1 MFNLKKYKKQI
12 IISLSILV
20 VLIFAFWYGGNAPS
34 LRGFNVSENKVSV
47 TPPTTSQNPKS
58 TPVATIDPSYS
69 EDDFLVPTTT
79 QKEQPE
85 QPLSENTQEQVL
97 ETTTPSENSS
107 ITPTQET
114 PIQEEI
120 AYSEKQGMEI
130 NESTGTDEYKT
141 EPVPVGK
148 PVPVEPEEVKVTD
161 NTLTCTLTI
170 RCDTILNNLQWLD
183 PEKKELVPKDG
194 VIFPETTVTFFEG
207 ESVFN
212 VLLREMKKNK
222 IHFEYAKTPA
232 YNSVYIEAINN
243 IYEFDCGELSG
254 WKYKVNDWFPNYG
267 CSRYQLKNNDSIEI
281 HYTCDLG
288 ADIGAKEQ

>member
-20 VLIFAFWYGGNAPS
+20 VLIFTFWYGGNAPS

-58 TPVATIDPSYS
+58 SPVATIDPSYS

-79 QKEQPE
+79 QKDQPE

-120 AYSEKQGMEI
+120 VYSENQGMEI

-194 VIFPETTVTFFEG
+194 VIFPKTTVTFFEG

>member
-58 TPVATIDPSYS
+58 SPVATIDPSYS

-79 QKEQPE
+79 NKEQPT
-85 QPLSENTQEQVL
+85 QPLQESTHEQVL

-120 AYSEKQGMEI
+120 VYSENQGMEI

-194 VIFPETTVTFFEG
+194 VIFPKTTVTFFEV
-207 ESVFN
+207 ESVLN

>member
-20 VLIFAFWYGGNAPS
+20 VLIFTFWYGGNAPS

-58 TPVATIDPSYS
+58 SPVATIDPSYS

-79 QKEQPE
+79 NKEQPT
-85 QPLSENTQEQVL
+85 QPLQESTHEQVL
-97 ETTTPSENSS
+97 ETLSPPETSS
-107 ITPTQET
+107 VKPPQET

-120 AYSEKQGMEI
+120 AYSENQGMEI
-130 NESTGTDEYKT
+130 NEATGTDEYKT

-183 PEKKELVPKDG
+183 REKKELVPKDG
-194 VIFPETTVTFFEG
+194 VIFPKTTVTFFEG

>member
-79 QKEQPE
+79 QKEQSE

>member
-34 LRGFNVSENKVSV
+34 LRGFNVIENKVSV

-79 QKEQPE
+79 QKEQSE

-120 AYSEKQGMEI
+120 VYSENQGMEI

-170 RCDTILNNLQWLD
+170 RSDTILNNLQWLD

>member
-58 TPVATIDPSYS
+58 SPVATIDPSYS

-79 QKEQPE
+79 QKDQPE

-120 AYSEKQGMEI
+120 VYSENQGMEI

-194 VIFPETTVTFFEG
+194 VIFPKTTVTFFEG

>member
-1 MFNLKKYKKQI
+1 MKKYKKQI

>member
-20 VLIFAFWYGGNAPS
+20 VLIFTFWYGGNAPS

-58 TPVATIDPSYS
+58 SPVATIDPSYS

-79 QKEQPE
+79 NKEQPT
-85 QPLSENTQEQVL
+85 QPLQESTHEQVL
-97 ETTTPSENSS
+97 ETTTLSENSS
-107 ITPTQET
+107 DPLPQEA

-120 AYSEKQGMEI
+120 AYSENQGMEI
-130 NESTGTDEYKT
+130 NEATGTDEYKT

-194 VIFPETTVTFFEG
+194 VIFPKTTVTFFEG

-267 CSRYQLKNNDSIEI
+267 CSRYQLKSNDSIEI